1 MKKDTFI
8 FYLEWLRTM
17 EAAQLTN
24 AERSR
29 LIDAIVS
36 YADTGTAPALP
47 RLLMA
52 IFSPIRTT
60 IDKDAEKYAK
70 IVAVNRENGA
80 RGGRP
85 KGAEKPKKTQNN
97 PVCFSGFS
105 EKTEKTQSPH
115 YDNEYDY
122 DNDYVFVD
130 DAQKGAPGEEEK
142 KRIFE
147 IFFWRNIKDV
157 AGEQQKFIAY
167 NEQRK
172 WKALDTPAKRQAA
185 ALQWT
190 PQETA
195 PRCKREFLTQWQ
207 AMYMRLRKEQPQV
220 AEAMIDVNSKCL
232 FDQSGAKIICKKVVR
247 DYIEKERPA
256 EMLNYIGTFRLT
268 TSES

>member
-60 IDKDAEKYAK
+60 IDKDAEKYAAK
-70 IVAVNRENGA
+70 VAAVRENGKK
-80 RGGRP
+80 GGRP
-85 KGAEKPKKTQNN
+85 KSPEKPSETKENQVGYSGNQEKPSETKTHEYVYVN
-97 PVCFSGFS
+97 
-105 EKTEKTQSPH
+105 
-115 YDNEYDY
+115 DNV
-122 DNDYVFVD
+122 NDYVFVD